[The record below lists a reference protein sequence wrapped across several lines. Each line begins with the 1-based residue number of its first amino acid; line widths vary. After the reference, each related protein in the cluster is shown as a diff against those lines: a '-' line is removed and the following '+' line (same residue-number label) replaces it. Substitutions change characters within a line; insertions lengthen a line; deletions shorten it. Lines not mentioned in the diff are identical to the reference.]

1 MKKLVALVA
10 GIAFSLGIGLAI
22 PQTFAQTP
30 APKEEKKGEM
40 DKTDK
45 DKMEKKGEKKAA
57 AKKKKSDKMDKDRW
71 TRTRWRRRKK
81 RSSAPA
87 TQGRHRSR
95 WRPSAAAWTPGG
107 AAARLGFRLP
117 VEQP

>member
-40 DKTDK
+40 MDK

-57 AKKKKSDKMDKDRW
+57 AKKKKSDKMDKDKMDKDKME
-71 TRTRWRRRKK
+71 KK
-81 RSSAPA
+81 
-87 TQGRHRSR
+87 
-95 WRPSAAAWTPGG
+95 
-107 AAARLGFRLP
+107 
-117 VEQP
+117 EEKK